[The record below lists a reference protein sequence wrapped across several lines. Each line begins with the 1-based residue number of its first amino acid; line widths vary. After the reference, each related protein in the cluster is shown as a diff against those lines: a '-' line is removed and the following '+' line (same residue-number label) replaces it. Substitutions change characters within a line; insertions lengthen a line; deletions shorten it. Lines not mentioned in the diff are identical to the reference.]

1 MKPLLKQ
8 YLVWG
13 IVVLF
18 VVAAAV
24 DYGGWAFG
32 DSIQDMGMDIPQPA
46 MIILSI
52 RHWVFVLPVAM
63 LVLTIVLYPR
73 VRSEGILLHLFGGMM
88 LVTLAMI
95 MILSVAIVLS
105 MFAMHGFGGGGE

>member
-52 RHWVFVLPVAM
+52 RHWAFVLPVAM
-63 LVLTIVLYPR
+63 LVLTAILYR
-73 VRSEGILLHLFGGMM
+73 KVRSEGILLHLFGGMM
-88 LVTLAMI
+88 FAALFIIAV
-95 MILSVAIVLS
+95 LSVAIVSL
-105 MFAMHGFGGGGE
+105 MNDMHGVAGGGE